1 MHKLSN
7 CLVFTVLISF
17 LACSGGKEKAKI
29 GDKAAKV
36 SLTVDGSV
44 VTLSSKDI
52 SYAYSGSLL
61 ANEEIDVRPE
71 ISAKVTKILFQE
83 GTKVNKGQLLVK
95 MFDADL
101 QAELKKSK
109 LQIELKAKEVDRKK
123 ELIKLNG
130 ISKEEYE
137 TSENGLNT
145 LIAEQ
150 ELLKAQISKTELTAP
165 FNGNVGLR
173 MVSEGSFV
181 TTTTVITSLQQIDPV
196 KIEFSIPEKY
206 KANLVDNME
215 IEFTAEGSDRVYSAK
230 IYALESK
237 IDAATR
243 SIRIRA
249 LAPNPDRSLFP
260 GSFVSI
266 KLNLFPDKSSLFI
279 IARAIVPLIEGEQ
292 VFIAKGGKVVATK
305 VTTGV
310 RTETEVEILSGI
322 QVNDTLITSGL
333 LQVKDGMLVNVRI
346 AK

>member
-1 MHKLSN
+1 MHKLIN
-7 CLVFTVLISF
+7 CLLFTVLISF

-29 GDKAAKV
+29 GDKAPQV
-36 SLTVDGSV
+36 TLTVEGSL

-52 SYAYSGSLL
+52 SYSYNGSLL
-61 ANEEIDVRPE
+61 ANEEIDIRPE
-71 ISAKVTKILFQE
+71 ISAKVTKILFKE

-109 LQIELKAKEVDRKK
+109 LQIELKAKEVARKK
-123 ELIKLNG
+123 ELLNLKG

-145 LIAEQ
+145 LVAE
-150 ELLKAQISKTELTAP
+150 EDLIKAQISKTELTAP
-165 FNGNVGLR
+165 FNGSVGLR
-173 MVSEGSFV
+173 MVSEGAFV

-206 KANLVDNME
+206 KTNLTDNME
-215 IEFTAEGSDRVYSAK
+215 IKFTVEGSGRIYSAR

-237 IDAATR
+237 LDAETR

-266 KLNLFPDKSSLFI
+266 KLNLFPGKSSLFI
-279 IARAIVPLIEGEQ
+279 TARAIVPLIDGEQ
-292 VFIAKGGKVVATK
+292 VFIVKGGKVVATK

-310 RTETEVEILSGI
+310 RTDTDVEILSGI
-322 QVNDTLITSGL
+322 QANDTLITSGL
-333 LQVKDGMLVNVRI
+333 LQVKEGMPVKVRI
-346 AK
+346 AN